1 MIMKKNTIKHIAMAM
16 GFTLVLASCKKDFLK
31 VAPQGQL
38 TEEQALIDPA
48 AADKL
53 VIGAYNTL
61 YRQGTLGLKFVIIA
75 DVTSDDADKGSVAAD
90 PGFDGIFLD
99 NFTYN
104 ANTGI
109 FNDVWK

>member
-1 MIMKKNTIKHIAMAM
+1 MKKYMFKIFAVAL
-16 GFTLVLASCKKDFLK
+16 GFAIVFPSCKKNFLE

-61 YRQGTLGLKFVIIA
+61 YSQGTLGLKFVIIA

-90 PGFDGIFLD
+90 AGFDGIFLD

-109 FNDVWK
+109 FNDVW